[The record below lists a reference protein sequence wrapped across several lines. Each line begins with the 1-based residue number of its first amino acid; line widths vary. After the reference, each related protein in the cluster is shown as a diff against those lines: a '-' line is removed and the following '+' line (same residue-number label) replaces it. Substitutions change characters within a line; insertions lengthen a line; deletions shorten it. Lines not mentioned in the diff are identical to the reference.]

1 MNAKLTAQAHMLP
14 TYEIVND
21 LKMLKNPPLCKK
33 YIMYALIMI
42 T

>member
-21 LKMLKNPPLCKK
+21 LKMLKKSATLQEI
-33 YIMYALIMI
+33 YYV
-42 T
+42 